1 MTDLTRRQV
10 GIGALSILA
19 ISAFPAPIET
29 ALAAFDAG
37 DQFERAQSQLMRDVA
52 AAYAE
57 FRRVDRDFFVTEY
70 ARHTWCL
77 AHYELASQSQML
89 RYDPLGDPE
98 TRQAIRD
105 WIDTLYPSPAR
116 RAYHVPEPLRN
127 LSAEFSEPQAE
138 LDALTIVLGEADY
151 RFAQYKRGRAG
162 PYGSKRYRELWR
174 DVSRALEK
182 QNRLTSRFAVLH
194 VDTIDDKT
202 AALRATMTYHGCYSV
217 RCLNARRTWWLRS
230 HARS

>member
-1 MTDLTRRQV
+1 MTDLNRRQV

-19 ISAFPAPIET
+19 VPTFPAPIAN

-37 DQFERAQSQLMRDVA
+37 DQFERAQSQWMRDIA
-52 AAYAE
+52 EAYAE

-89 RYDPLGDPE
+89 RADPLGDSQ
-98 TRQAIRD
+98 TRKAIRD
-105 WIDTLYPSPAR
+105 WLDTLYPSPAR
-116 RAYHVPEPLRN
+116 RAYHVPKPLTN
-127 LSAEFSEPQAE
+127 LSRAFAKHQSEF
-138 LDALTIVLGEADY
+138 DALTMVLGAAEY
-151 RFAQYKRGRAG
+151 KFAQYKRERAG

-174 DVSRALEK
+174 DVSRALDK
-182 QNRLTSRFAVLH
+182 QNTLTASFSQLH
-194 VDTIDDKT
+194 VDTVDDKT
-202 AALRATMTYHGCYSV
+202 AALRATMIYHSCYSV
-217 RCLNARRTWWLRS
+217 RGLNARRTWWLRS